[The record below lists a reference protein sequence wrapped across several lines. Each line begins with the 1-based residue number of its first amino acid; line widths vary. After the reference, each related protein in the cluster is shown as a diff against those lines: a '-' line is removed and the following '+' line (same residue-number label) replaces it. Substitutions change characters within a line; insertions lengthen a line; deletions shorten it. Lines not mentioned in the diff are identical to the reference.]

1 MTLAVAGF
9 TPDELSVTSEPNL
22 LIVSGKKAEAPEAE
36 YLYKGIAARAFERRF
51 NLADYV
57 QVKGAAFD
65 NGLLKIEL
73 IREIPEAMKPRR
85 IAISGSTVHQLEA
98 KAA

>member
-1 MTLAVAGF
+1 MF
-9 TPDELSVTSEPNL
+9 KRQFS
-22 LIVSGKKAEAPEAE
+22 
-36 YLYKGIAARAFERRF
+36 
-51 NLADYV
+51 LADYV

-73 IREIPEAMKPRR
+73 LREIPEAMKPRR
-85 IAISGSTVHQLEA
+85 IAINGASAGNVHQLEG